1 MVTIQSYLP
10 KYQEQVINLILDV
23 QQEFNVPIPLEEQPG
38 LLKISDF
45 YQKGKGNFWIA
56 VDNDTVVGTMALVD
70 IGNNQVALQKCFVHK
85 DYRGKEIGVGQQL
98 LNTLLDWGK
107 SQSIGEFYLGTTE
120 AYKAAHRFYQKN
132 GFREI
137 TKSELPKNFPL
148 LRFDTKF
155 YKYELTNGKTNA

>member
-1 MVTIQSYLP
+1 MVSVQIYLP
-10 KYQEQVINLILDV
+10 KYQEQVIHLILDI
-23 QQEFNVPIPLEEQPG
+23 QYEFNVPIPLEEQPG
-38 LLKISDF
+38 LLKIPDF

>member
-1 MVTIQSYLP
+1 MVSVQIYLP
-10 KYQEQVINLILDV
+10 KYQEQVINLILDI
-23 QQEFNVPIPLEEQPG
+23 QHEFNVPIPLEEQPG
-38 LLKISDF
+38 LLKIPDF
-45 YQKGKGNFWIA
+45 YQKGQGNFWIA

-70 IGNNQVALQKCFVHK
+70 IGNNQVALQKCFVRK

-107 SQSIGEFYLGTTE
+107 SQSIWEFYLGTTE

-132 GFREI
+132 GFIEI

-148 LRFDTKF
+148 IRFDTKF
-155 YKYELTNGKTNA
+155 YKYELANAQKMA